1 VITTPTQTHESLVI
15 QALNKGK
22 AVFCEKPIAKELENV
37 KKCYKLAEEK
47 GLPLFC
53 AFNRRFDPSFLNVH
67 QRVQQNE
74 LGKLHMVK
82 TCSRDSPLPSL
93 DYLRTS
99 SESLTNRL
107 PLF

>member
-1 VITTPTQTHESLVI
+1 VI

-22 AVFCEKPIAKELENV
+22 AVFCEKPLAKELEGIR
-37 KKCYKLAEEK
+37 KCYKLAKEK

-53 AFNRRFDPSFLNVH
+53 AFQRRFDPSYLHVH
-67 QRVQQNE
+67 QRVRNNNE

-82 TCSRDSPLPSL
+82 SCSRDSPCPSL

-99 SESLTNRL
+99 SE
-107 PLF
+107 